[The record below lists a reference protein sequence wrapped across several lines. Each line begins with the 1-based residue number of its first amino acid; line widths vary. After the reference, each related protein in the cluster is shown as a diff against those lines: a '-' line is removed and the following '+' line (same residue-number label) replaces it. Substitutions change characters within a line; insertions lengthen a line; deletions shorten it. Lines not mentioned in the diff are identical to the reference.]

1 MTEFFVLRLVHVV
14 GGMFWVGAGLFNFVW
29 LGPAL
34 AQAGPAAGAIMLSLR
49 RRRLFVVLPT
59 VALLTILSGLRLM
72 QLTSNDF
79 SAAYF
84 RTGPGATFSAAGAA
98 AILAFLLG
106 LTLAMPAQK
115 RMAALGASLASAADE
130 AARAAPRA
138 EMARLQRRMGVLGP
152 VVTALLVIAAVGM
165 AVARYVG

>member
-1 MTEFFVLRLVHVV
+1 MTEFIVLRLVHVV
-14 GGMFWVGAGLFNFVW
+14 GGLFWVGAGLFNFLW
-29 LGPAL
+29 LAPAMM
-34 AQAGPAAGAIMLSLR
+34 QAGPAAAPIMATLQ

-72 QLTSNDF
+72 QLMSNGF

-84 RTGPGATFSAAGAA
+84 QTGPGATFGAAGGA

-106 LTLAMPAQK
+106 ITVALPTQK
-115 RMAALGASLASAADE
+115 RMGALGAALAQATDD
-130 AARAAPRA
+130 AAREATRA
-138 EMARLQRRMGVLGP
+138 EMGRLQRRLAVLGP
-152 VVTALLVIAAVGM
+152 VVTGLLVLAAAGM